1 METCLHF
8 NVKSDSISRAKL
20 ALPSSHSLL
29 SLLLP
34 FLGNAKM
41 KTFDS
46 SIKSRKIERHCEMKR
61 LYGDCNSDLR
71 VHLCLGQKR
80 WEIIL

>member
-1 METCLHF
+1 MMETCLHF

-46 SIKSRKIERHCEMKR
+46 SIKSRKIEFKSHRTFTF
-61 LYGDCNSDLR
+61 LIPGPLSFDN
-71 VHLCLGQKR
+71 
-80 WEIIL
+80 